1 MDKKADKGNLLVVE
15 DNPTNLSFLFTY
27 LTKTGFKVLV
37 ATDGETAIQ
46 RVETAQPD
54 LILLDVMMPG
64 IDGFEVCK
72 RLKSN
77 PSMRDIPV
85 IFMTALSDTLN
96 KVHGFEIGAVDYITK
111 PIQPEEVVSRIQT
124 HLTLRNLQKE
134 LQAKNEHLLQ
144 SQQQEKQRSLE
155 LEEALYKLQQT
166 EVQLIQAEK
175 MSSFGKIAAG
185 IAHEI
190 NNPVNFIYGNL
201 YHANEYIQELFELIT
216 LYQQTYTH
224 PTEQITR
231 QIQAIE
237 LDFIQSDLPKLLDS
251 MQVGAERIRKTVSLL
266 KNFFHLHEAELK
278 FVDINQ
284 DLNNTLLLLQY
295 HLDAKAGRPRIEVI
309 KNYGNL
315 PLVKCYASELNQV
328 FMNIITN
335 AIDAL
340 DEKYDKLK
348 LEAEMWLIRGD
359 RKVGEEEGAGEEEEK
374 FVRSPLTPDQSQT
387 PTIEISTESVDEAK
401 VIIRIADNGSGMT
414 EEVSQ
419 RLFDPFF
426 STKPVGSGTGL
437 GLTISY
443 QIIVEKHRGQLW
455 VTSERGNGTEFVIEI
470 PIQ

>member
-27 LTKTGFKVLV
+27 LTKSGFKVLV

-46 RVETAQPD
+46 RVEAAQPD

-72 RLKSN
+72 RLKEN

-134 LQAKNEHLLQ
+134 LQAKNERLLK
-144 SQQQEKQRSLE
+144 SQRQEKQRTLE
-155 LEEALYKLQQT
+155 LEEALHKLQQT

-201 YHANEYIQELFELIT
+201 YHANEYIQELFELIK

-224 PTEQITR
+224 PTEPITR
-231 QIQAIE
+231 KIQAIE

-251 MQVGAERIRKTVSLL
+251 MQVGAERIRQTVSLL

-284 DLNNTLLLLQY
+284 DIDNTLLLLEY
-295 HLDAKAGRPRIEVI
+295 HLDAKAGRVKINVI
-309 KNYGNL
+309 KNYGSL

-328 FMNIITN
+328 FMNMLTN

-340 DEKYDKLK
+340 DEKYGKLN
-348 LEAEMWLIRGD
+348 LESDMWSVRGD
-359 RKVGEEEGAGEEEEK
+359 QEEERK

-387 PTIEISTESVDEAK
+387 PTIEISTETVDEAK

-470 PIQ
+470 PIQS

>member
-1 MDKKADKGNLLVVE
+1 MDKTADKGKLLIVE

-27 LTKTGFKVLV
+27 LTKFGFKVRV

-46 RVETAQPD
+46 RVEAAQPD

-64 IDGFEVCK
+64 MDGFEVCK
-72 RLKSN
+72 RLKEN
-77 PSMRDIPV
+77 HLMRDIPV
-85 IFMTALSDTLN
+85 IFMTALSDISN
-96 KVHGFEIGAVDYITK
+96 KVYGFEIGAVDYITK

-134 LQAKNEHLLQ
+134 LQAKNERLLK
-144 SQQQEKQRSLE
+144 SQRQEKQRTLE
-155 LEEALYKLQQT
+155 LEEALHKLQQT

-201 YHANEYIQELFELIT
+201 YHANEYIQELFDLIT
-216 LYQQTYTH
+216 LYTQTYTH
-224 PTEQITR
+224 PTEKINR
-231 QIQAIE
+231 KIQAIE
-237 LDFIQSDLPKLLDS
+237 LDFIQSDLPKLLES
-251 MQVGAERIRKTVSLL
+251 MQVGAERIRQTVSLL

-284 DLNNTLLLLQY
+284 DINNTLLLLQY
-295 HLDAKAGRPRIEVI
+295 HLDAKAGRPRIEVL
-309 KNYGNL
+309 KTYGNL

-328 FMNIITN
+328 FMNMLTN

-340 DEKYDKLK
+340 EEKYGNLK
-348 LEAEMWLIRGD
+348 LEDDMWSIRGD
-359 RKVGEEEGAGEEEEK
+359 EGEERE
-374 FVRSPLTPDQSQT
+374 FVRSPLTPNQSQI
-387 PTIEISTESVDEAK
+387 PTIEISTESIDEAK

-455 VTSERGNGTEFVIEI
+455 VTSEMGKGTEFVIEI
-470 PIQ
+470 PIQS

>member
-1 MDKKADKGNLLVVE
+1 MNKEIVQANLLVVE

-27 LTKTGFKVLV
+27 LTKSGFKVLV

-46 RVETAQPD
+46 RAETAQPD

-72 RLKSN
+72 RLKSS

-96 KVHGFEIGAVDYITK
+96 KVHGFEMGAVDYITK

-134 LQAKNEHLLQ
+134 LQAKNERLLQ
-144 SQQQEKQRSLE
+144 SQQQEKQRAWE
-155 LEEALYKLQQT
+155 LEEALHKLQQT

-201 YHANEYIQELFELIT
+201 YHANEYIQELFDLIT

-251 MQVGAERIRKTVSLL
+251 MQVGAERIRQTVSLL

-295 HLDAKAGRPRIEVI
+295 HLDAKAGRSKINVI
-309 KNYGNL
+309 KNYSNL

-328 FMNIITN
+328 FMNMLTN

-340 DEKYDKLK
+340 DEKYGKLK
-348 LEAEMWLIRGD
+348 LDSDMWSVRGNPEQE
-359 RKVGEEEGAGEEEEK
+359 RE
-374 FVRSPLTPDQSQT
+374 FVRSPLTPDHSQT

-443 QIIVEKHRGQLW
+443 QIIVEKHRGQLG

-470 PIQ
+470 PIQS

>member
-1 MDKKADKGNLLVVE
+1 MNKEIVQANLLVVE

-27 LTKTGFKVLV
+27 LTKSGFKVLV

-46 RVETAQPD
+46 RAETAQPD

-72 RLKSN
+72 RLKSS

-96 KVHGFEIGAVDYITK
+96 KVHGFEMGAVDYITK

-134 LQAKNEHLLQ
+134 LQAKNERLLQ
-144 SQQQEKQRSLE
+144 SQQQEKQRAWE
-155 LEEALYKLQQT
+155 LEEALHKLQQT

-201 YHANEYIQELFELIT
+201 YHANEYIQELFDLIT

-251 MQVGAERIRKTVSLL
+251 MQVGAERIRQTVSLL

-295 HLDAKAGRPRIEVI
+295 HLDAKAGRSKINVI
-309 KNYGNL
+309 KNYSNL

-328 FMNIITN
+328 FMNMLTN

-340 DEKYDKLK
+340 DEKYGKLK
-348 LEAEMWLIRGD
+348 LDSDMWSVRGNPEQE
-359 RKVGEEEGAGEEEEK
+359 RE

-443 QIIVEKHRGQLW
+443 QIIVEKHRGQLG

-470 PIQ
+470 PIQS

>member
-1 MDKKADKGNLLVVE
+1 MNHKIAQGNLLVVE
-15 DNPTNLSFLFTY
+15 DNPTNLSFLFNY
-27 LTKTGFKVLV
+27 LTKSGFKVLV

-46 RVETAQPD
+46 RVESAQPD

-85 IFMTALSDTLN
+85 IFMTALSDTLK

-134 LQAKNEHLLQ
+134 LQVKNEHLLQ
-144 SQQQEKQRSLE
+144 SQQQEKQRALE
-155 LEEALYKLQQT
+155 LEKALQKLQKT

-190 NNPVNFIYGNL
+190 NNPINFIYGNL
-201 YHANEYIQELFELIT
+201 YHANEYIQQLFDLIT
-216 LYQQTYTH
+216 LYQETYTH
-224 PTEQITR
+224 PTEKITT

-237 LDFIQSDLPKLLDS
+237 LEFIQSDLPQLLDS
-251 MQVGAERIRKTVSLL
+251 MQVGAERIRKTVLLL
-266 KNFFHLHEAELK
+266 KNFFHLHEADLK
-278 FVDINQ
+278 FIDINQ
-284 DLNNTLLLLQY
+284 NIDNTLLLLQY
-295 HLDAKAGRPRIEVI
+295 HLDAKPGRPRINLI
-309 KNYGNL
+309 KNYSNL
-315 PLVKCYASELNQV
+315 PQVKCYASQLNQV
-328 FMNIITN
+328 FMNILTN

-340 DEKYDKLK
+340 DEKYGRRGSNLGS
-348 LEAEMWLIRGD
+348 IRRD
-359 RKVGEEEGAGEEEEK
+359 EGEEGEEGE
-374 FVRSPLTPDQSQT
+374 FLRSRLHREQSLTPR
-387 PTIEISTESVDEAK
+387 IWISTEIVEQTNI
-401 VIIRIADNGSGMT
+401 IIRIADNGLGIT
-414 EEVSQ
+414 EDI
-419 RLFDPFF
+419 RNRIFDPFF

-443 QIIVEKHRGQLW
+443 QIIVEKHQGQLL
-455 VTSERGNGTEFVIEI
+455 VTSEMGNGTEFVIEI
-470 PIQ
+470 PIQS

>member
-1 MDKKADKGNLLVVE
+1 MDKKVDRGNLLIVE
-15 DNPTNLSFLFTY
+15 DNPTNLSFLFNY
-27 LTKTGFKVLV
+27 LTKSGFKVLV

-46 RVETAQPD
+46 RVEAAQPD

-72 RLKSN
+72 RLKDN

-134 LQAKNEHLLQ
+134 LQAKNERLLT
-144 SQQQEKQRSLE
+144 SQRQEKQRTLE
-155 LEEALYKLQQT
+155 LEEALHKLQQT

-201 YHANEYIQELFELIT
+201 YHANEYIQDLFELIT
-216 LYQQTYTH
+216 LYTQTYTQ
-224 PTEQITR
+224 PTEKINR
-231 QIQAIE
+231 KIQDIE
-237 LDFIQSDLPKLLDS
+237 LDFIQSDLPKLLES
-251 MQVGAERIRKTVSLL
+251 MQVGAERIRQTVSLL

-278 FVDINQ
+278 FVNINQ
-284 DLNNTLLLLQY
+284 DIDNTLFLLQY
-295 HLDAKAGRPRIEVI
+295 HLDAKAGRAKINVI
-309 KNYGNL
+309 KNYSNL

-328 FMNIITN
+328 FMNMLTN

-340 DEKYDKLK
+340 DEKYGKLK
-348 LEAEMWLIRGD
+348 LDSDMWSVRGD
-359 RKVGEEEGAGEEEEK
+359 QEQERE
-374 FVRSPLTPDQSQT
+374 FVRSPLTPDHSQT

-443 QIIVEKHRGQLW
+443 QIIVEKHRGQLG

-470 PIQ
+470 PIQS

>member
-27 LTKTGFKVLV
+27 LTKSGFKVLV

-46 RVETAQPD
+46 RVEAAQPD

-72 RLKSN
+72 RLKEN

-134 LQAKNEHLLQ
+134 LQAKNERLLK
-144 SQQQEKQRSLE
+144 SQRQEKQRTLE
-155 LEEALYKLQQT
+155 LEEALHKLQQT

-201 YHANEYIQELFELIT
+201 YHANEYIQELFELIK

-224 PTEQITR
+224 PTEPITR
-231 QIQAIE
+231 KIQAIE

-251 MQVGAERIRKTVSLL
+251 MQVGAERIRQTVSLL

-284 DLNNTLLLLQY
+284 DIDNTLLLLEY
-295 HLDAKAGRPRIEVI
+295 HLDAKAGRVKINVI
-309 KNYGNL
+309 KNYGSL

-328 FMNIITN
+328 FMNMLTN

-340 DEKYDKLK
+340 DEKYGKLN
-348 LEAEMWLIRGD
+348 LESDMWSVRGD
-359 RKVGEEEGAGEEEEK
+359 QEEERK
-374 FVRSPLTPDQSQT
+374 FVRSPLTPDHSQT
-387 PTIEISTESVDEAK
+387 PTIEISTETVDEAK

-470 PIQ
+470 PIQS

>member
-1 MDKKADKGNLLVVE
+1 MDKKSDRGNLLIVE
-15 DNPTNLSFLFTY
+15 DNATNLSFLFNY
-27 LTKTGFKVLV
+27 LTKSGFKVLV

-46 RVETAQPD
+46 RVKAAQPD

-72 RLKSN
+72 RLKQN

-134 LQAKNEHLLQ
+134 LQAKNEHLLK
-144 SQQQEKQRSLE
+144 SQRQEKQRTLE
-155 LEEALYKLQQT
+155 LEEALHKLQQT

-201 YHANEYIQELFELIT
+201 YHANEYIQDLFELIT
-216 LYQQTYTH
+216 LYQQTYNHSTDK
-224 PTEQITR
+224 ITR
-231 QIQAIE
+231 KIEEIE
-237 LDFIQSDLPKLLDS
+237 LDFLQSDLPKLLES
-251 MQVGAERIRKTVSLL
+251 MLVGAERIRQTVSLL

-278 FVDINQ
+278 SVDINQ
-284 DLNNTLLLLQY
+284 DIDNTVSLLQY
-295 HLDAKAGRPRIEVI
+295 HLDAKAGRPKIRIL
-309 KNYGNL
+309 KHYSPL
-315 PLVKCYASELNQV
+315 PRIKCYASQLNQV
-328 FMNIITN
+328 FMNILTN

-340 DEKYDKLK
+340 DEKYGKLTGVIG
-348 LEAEMWLIRGD
+348 LNRGD
-359 RKVGEEEGAGEEEEK
+359 RGIEEAEEEFG
-374 FVRSPLTPDQSQT
+374 RSPLTLDQSQI
-387 PTIEISTESVDEAK
+387 PTIEISTEMVDEAK
-401 VIIRIADNGSGMT
+401 VVIRIADNGSGMT
-414 EEVSQ
+414 EETRQ

-443 QIIVEKHRGQLW
+443 QIIVDKHQGQLW
-455 VTSERGNGTEFVIEI
+455 VTSDIGQGTEVKIEI
-470 PIQ
+470 PIH

>member
-1 MDKKADKGNLLVVE
+1 MDKKAAQGNLLIVE
-15 DNPTNLSFLFTY
+15 DNPTNLSFLFNY
-27 LTKTGFKVLV
+27 LTKSGFKVLV
-37 ATDGETAIQ
+37 ATDGKTAIQ
-46 RVETAQPD
+46 RVEAAQPD

-64 IDGFEVCK
+64 MDGFEVCK
-72 RLKSN
+72 RLKSS

-155 LEEALYKLQQT
+155 LEEALHKLQQT

-201 YHANEYIQELFELIT
+201 YHANEYIQDLFELIT
-216 LYQQTYTH
+216 LYTQTYTH
-224 PTEQITR
+224 PTEKINR
-231 QIQAIE
+231 KIQEIE
-237 LDFIQSDLPKLLDS
+237 LDFIQSDLPKLLES
-251 MQVGAERIRKTVSLL
+251 MQVGAERIRQTVSLL

-284 DLNNTLLLLQY
+284 DINNTLLLLEY

-309 KNYGNL
+309 KNYGSL

-328 FMNIITN
+328 FMNMLTN

-340 DEKYDKLK
+340 DEKYGKLK
-348 LEAEMWLIRGD
+348 REGEMWLIRGD
-359 RKVGEEEGAGEEEEK
+359 RKAGEEEEE
-374 FVRSPLTPDQSQT
+374 FVRSPLTPDQSQS

-443 QIIVEKHRGQLW
+443 QIIVEKHRGQLD

-470 PIQ
+470 PIQS

>member
-1 MDKKADKGNLLVVE
+1 MDKKVDRGNLLIVE
-15 DNPTNLSFLFTY
+15 DNPTNLSFLFNY
-27 LTKTGFKVLV
+27 LTKSGFKVLV

-46 RVETAQPD
+46 RVEAAQPD

-72 RLKSN
+72 RLKDN

-134 LQAKNEHLLQ
+134 LQAKNERLLT
-144 SQQQEKQRSLE
+144 SQRQEKQRTLE
-155 LEEALYKLQQT
+155 LEEALHKLQQT

-201 YHANEYIQELFELIT
+201 YHANEYIQDLFELIT
-216 LYQQTYTH
+216 LYTQTYTQ
-224 PTEQITR
+224 PTEKINR
-231 QIQAIE
+231 KIQDIE
-237 LDFIQSDLPKLLDS
+237 LDFIQSDLPKLLES
-251 MQVGAERIRKTVSLL
+251 MQVGAERIRQTVSLL

-278 FVDINQ
+278 FVNINQ
-284 DLNNTLLLLQY
+284 DIDNTLFLLQY
-295 HLDAKAGRPRIEVI
+295 HLDAKAGRSKINVI
-309 KNYGNL
+309 KNYSNL

-328 FMNIITN
+328 FMNMLTN

-340 DEKYDKLK
+340 DEKYGKLK
-348 LEAEMWLIRGD
+348 LDSDMWSVRGNPEQE
-359 RKVGEEEGAGEEEEK
+359 RE

-443 QIIVEKHRGQLW
+443 QIIVEKHRGQLG

-470 PIQ
+470 PIQS